1 MIKCIKDPKSTLWQ
15 IRIVWC
21 AKENE

>member
-15 IRIVWC
+15 IRTVWR